1 MAIDTSKY
9 LKSRWL
15 KAADLP
21 PGRMTSV
28 TVKLADEHTFEQ
40 TRETKPYLD
49 FNELTQSMSLNVT
62 QFKTMLA
69 LFGDNTD
76 LWIGQRINLKP
87 VISSY
92 QAKLTIEISE
102 ASAPMPTFN
111 GQQVGSAATRP
122 TLPSANDTPF

>member
-1 MAIDTSKY
+1 MPIDTAKY

-21 PGRMTSV
+21 PGRATSV

-62 QFKTMLA
+62 QFKTMVA
-69 LFGDNTD
+69 LFGDNSD
-76 LWIGQRINLKP
+76 SWVGQRINLRP

-92 QAKLTIEISE
+92 QAKLTIEITE
-102 ASAPMPTFN
+102 AQAQLPTFN
-111 GQQVGSAATRP
+111 GQQVGSVASQP
-122 TLPSANDTPF
+122 TLQPSSDIPF

>member
-1 MAIDTSKY
+1 MAIDTAKY

-21 PGRMTSV
+21 PGRATSV

-62 QFKTMLA
+62 QLTAMIA
-69 LFGDNTD
+69 LFGDNSD

-111 GQQVGSAATRP
+111 GRQVGSAATQP
-122 TLPSANDTPF
+122 TMQPSDDTPF